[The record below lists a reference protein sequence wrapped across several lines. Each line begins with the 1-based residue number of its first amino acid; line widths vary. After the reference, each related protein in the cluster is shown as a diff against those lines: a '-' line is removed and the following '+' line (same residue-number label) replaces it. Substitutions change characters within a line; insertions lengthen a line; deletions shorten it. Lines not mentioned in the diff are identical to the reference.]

1 MNKTYKSILS
11 VVIFSAIFSS
21 SFSQNQTE
29 IEVRDL
35 ETWTSAG
42 VTMKLNKDW
51 KFTLSEQLRLK
62 TNSTIVDNYFT
73 ELEAKYSGLKGFELG
88 VGLRYIKNNDNQGKI
103 QGYESHFRYNLD
115 LGYKHKLGDFKMG
128 YRVRFQNKNELGVS
142 ELEGDEAIN
151 KLRIKLGTEYNI
163 KGWKLDPKASVEM
176 FNVLGTGFDKLRLTV
191 GTSYGLKKYG
201 DISLFYRM
209 ERELMPTYVDY
220 PKTTNIIGL
229 NYTYTFKI
237 KTND

>member
-1 MNKTYKSILS
+1 
-11 VVIFSAIFSS
+11 
-21 SFSQNQTE
+21 
-29 IEVRDL
+29 
-35 ETWTSAG
+35 
-42 VTMKLNKDW
+42 
-51 KFTLSEQLRLK
+51 
-62 TNSTIVDNYFT
+62 
-73 ELEAKYSGLKGFELG
+73 
-88 VGLRYIKNNDNQGKI
+88 
-103 QGYESHFRYNLD
+103 
-115 LGYKHKLGDFKMG
+115 
-128 YRVRFQNKNELGVS
+128 
-142 ELEGDEAIN
+142 
-151 KLRIKLGTEYNI
+151 
-163 KGWKLDPKASVEM
+163 M